1 LEHVT
6 HPQGV
11 EYLKKIID
19 SASDLRTI
27 LNEIDYSSESIR
39 YRYRSFGSIS
49 PSLLRY
55 GHIALLI
62 RKFFGSTFRN
72 VYEVGCGY
80 GGQALVLDGLISI
93 DNYFVHD
100 LETVESLTL
109 KFISQHNVKFSLK
122 LSSRITT
129 FPEKYDLFISNY
141 AFSELDRPLQEKILA
156 KIISKSANGF
166 MLLNVLGEQ
175 TYLSMKYEEMLK
187 RIPRAELLEEIP
199 NTAPG
204 NALLIWKS

>member
-1 LEHVT
+1 M
-6 HPQGV
+6 
-11 EYLKKIID
+11 
-19 SASDLRTI
+19 
-27 LNEIDYSSESIR
+27 
-39 YRYRSFGSIS
+39 
-49 PSLLRY
+49 
-55 GHIALLI
+55 
-62 RKFFGSTFRN
+62 
-72 VYEVGCGY
+72 
-80 GGQALVLDGLISI
+80 SI
-93 DNYFVHD
+93 DNYFIHD
-100 LETVESLTL
+100 LQAVESLTL

-129 FPEKYDLFISNY
+129 FPDKYDLFISNY
-141 AFSELDRPLQEKILA
+141 AFSELDRPLQEEILA